1 MRWLSIG
8 VRGVIDLYTTYTPE
22 QLEEMTIAFLAE
34 YDDYY
39 KNSKRNKKQTE
50 EYCYDTVIQSER
62 KRRVERVFSNL
73 TAKDTLNCLK
83 YGVEKSALP
92 QFD

>member
-1 MRWLSIG
+1 MGEEGG
-8 VRGVIDLYTTYTPE
+8 VRLYNNYTQE
-22 QLEEMTIAFLAE
+22 ELEEMTIAFLAE
-34 YDDYY
+34 HDEYY

-73 TAKDTLNCLK
+73 TAKDTLNCLR
-83 YGVEKSALP
+83 YGVEKSVLP